1 MAALSERQ
9 IAIVRTLVESAPDK
23 VVGGLQQAL
32 ASTSRESALG
42 GVRDMVDAEVSD
54 RTLRNAILQPVAP
67 MCVGAGDSARAL
79 TFPSR
84 ALGLVWRG
92 LCGSQADRVEAAR
105 AAIEEDAPAQLAF
118 AAQDH
123 LTAAAAA
130 GLRERSTP
138 DFAAAADLC
147 DAARPGGAE
156 LLAACLDLGP
166 VVRPATQRLAE
177 WIAHPG
183 GDTSA
188 SARLAYKDAVAVA
201 DDAGQRFFHM
211 LAAQM
216 AQPWMVLRVISAV
229 MDKPTER
236 YLADSELAGF
246 GETLMDEIDRS
257 LDSIA
262 HLNAD
267 CGAPAAREAAKV
279 ADLVVHQVLEL
290 ETCLDMQRDHGWGLR
305 VVKQRARLASVVEG
319 RLHEAE
325 KAAIDALPMHTPRH
339 LRARRPVPRLNAAP
353 DAKLVARATALLS
366 FCEELRT
373 TANYGGFSSTRAK
386 VVEKLGEYIDTYV
399 DEVVDLIRTDEAE
412 SLEAAQAYLETA
424 ARFNRL
430 VRDEK
435 AGDLVRRRAHAAL
448 HPEASTGSAG

>member
-42 GVRDMVDAEVSD
+42 GVRDMVDAEVAD
-54 RTLRNAILQPVAP
+54 RTLRNAILQPIAP
-67 MCVGAGDSARAL
+67 MCVGAGDSAKAL

-84 ALGLVWRG
+84 ALALIWRG
-92 LCGSQADRVEAAR
+92 LRGGEADAIDKAR
-105 AAIEEDAPAQLAF
+105 AAAEDDAPAHMVLD
-118 AAQDH
+118 AQDH
-123 LTAAAAA
+123 LTTAAAAS
-130 GLRERSTP
+130 LRDRSVP
-138 DFAAAADLC
+138 DFASAADLC

-156 LLAACLDLGP
+156 QLAACLDLAP
-166 VVRPATQRLAE
+166 VVRRATQRLAE

-183 GDTSA
+183 GETSA
-188 SARLAYKDAVAVA
+188 SARLAYKDAVAIA
-201 DDAGQRFFHM
+201 DDAGPRFFHM

-236 YLADSELAGF
+236 YLSDSELASF

-257 LDSIA
+257 LDAIA
-262 HLNAD
+262 RLSAD
-267 CGAPAAREAAKV
+267 DGVPAAREAAKV

-290 ETCLDMQRDHGWGLR
+290 ETCLDMPRDHGWGLR
-305 VVKQRARLASVVEG
+305 VVKQRARLATVVEG

-325 KAAIDALPMHTPRH
+325 KAVVEALPMHTPRH
-339 LRARRPVPRLNAAP
+339 LRARRPVPRLSTPP
-353 DAKLVARATALLS
+353 DAKLVDRATTLLS
-366 FCEELRT
+366 FSAELRT
-373 TANYGGFSSTRAK
+373 TANYGGFSSTRARMI
-386 VVEKLGEYIDTYV
+386 EKLGEYVDTYV
-399 DEVVDLIRTDEAE
+399 DEVVDLVRTNEAE
-412 SLEAAQAYLETA
+412 SLEAAEAYLESA

-430 VRDEK
+430 IRDDK
-435 AGDLVRRRAHAAL
+435 AGDLVRRRAHTAL
-448 HPEASTGSAG
+448 HPEASTG